1 MGISSGIWT
10 TGISSFLSL
19 VSIVPPPVVRYLAV
33 VSFEL
38 SDLPL
43 QILRFGLDSLIL
55 VVSFLERWFWFN
67 LFFTPRWNGIFV
79 GVTSYFRMFICY
91 TCVPNFCIRKRWIIN
106 LNANERPVLYFVVNT
121 YTYLW
126 ELVNRVIRRKFSE
139 ISFWDLLF
147 AGYL

>member
-33 VSFEL
+33 VSLEL

-55 VVSFLERWFWFN
+55 VVSFLERWF
-67 LFFTPRWNGIFV
+67 
-79 GVTSYFRMFICY
+79 
-91 TCVPNFCIRKRWIIN
+91 
-106 LNANERPVLYFVVNT
+106 
-121 YTYLW
+121 
-126 ELVNRVIRRKFSE
+126 
-139 ISFWDLLF
+139 
-147 AGYL
+147 